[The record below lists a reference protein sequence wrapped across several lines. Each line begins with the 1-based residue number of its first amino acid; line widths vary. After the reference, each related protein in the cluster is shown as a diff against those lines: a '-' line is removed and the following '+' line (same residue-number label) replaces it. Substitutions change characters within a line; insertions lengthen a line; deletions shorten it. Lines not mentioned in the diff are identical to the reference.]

1 MSKQHPSTVYTGKK
15 MKKMKKMNMEVKK
28 KKNKMV

>member
-15 MKKMKKMNMEVKK
+15 NEKMNMEVKK
-28 KKNKMV
+28 KINKMV